1 MVFFA
6 LSNVPP
12 GNEKLAGEILSGL
25 PSVLDR
31 YETAFK
37 KSDGR
42 WYQDEYVEVV
52 GIRLAMWSLLRPELF
67 ARVIGPP
74 NSFSASGRSED
85 SAASH
90 QLTLLLKSA
99 QDKSKDSVLLSA
111 RELAQSERLKPV
123 ARARLQTLLAR
134 YD

>member
-1 MVFFA
+1 
-6 LSNVPP
+6 
-12 GNEKLAGEILSGL
+12 
-25 PSVLDR
+25 
-31 YETAFK
+31 
-37 KSDGR
+37 
-42 WYQDEYVEVV
+42 
-52 GIRLAMWSLLRPELF
+52 MWSLLRPELF